1 MRLRGL
7 VLPAK
12 ILALG
17 GVYFCAA
24 KLALLLASVHPSAA
38 PVWPPTGIALAAL
51 LVFGYRVWPGIFLG
65 AFLANITTFGSV
77 ATSLG
82 IACGNTLEGLIGAYL
97 VNCFAG
103 GRRAFERPQGVFK
116 FSVLAGVVATTISA
130 TFGVSSLAFGGFADW
145 SNYWAI
151 WITWW
156 LGDMSGALVVAP
168 FLVLWTASRWNHWN
182 RNKFIEAAALLLT
195 LFIAVSKVFHN
206 WFGLSDQRYPLAIHA
221 LPILAWAAMRFGV
234 RVTAAAALLLSGIAV
249 WGTLRGSGPFAS
261 EQLNESLLLLQL
273 FVSVS
278 TVTSLMLA
286 AAVSEQKRVKEALQ
300 GSEGQLRAVLDTVGE
315 GIVTIDPTGTIVM
328 VNPEA
333 GHIWGYRQEELVG
346 KSVQMLMPE
355 KYREPHAAGLK
366 RYLETGMA
374 QVLGKRL
381 EMEGEKKDGSV
392 FSLEISIK
400 ETQTGERL
408 HFTAA
413 VRDITERKRREET
426 LQSNESRF
434 RALIENS
441 SDAVALV
448 SPEGAIKYASPS
460 TARILGYLPEEFVG
474 RNAFE
479 FIHPDDLG
487 QTKRRLVELLKNPDQ
502 LVRAEYRVQHKN
514 GHWLWMEGVGH
525 NLLGESS
532 VGAIVINYRDV
543 TERKVAEEAGSRVTA
558 IVESSDD
565 AIVGKDLDGIIRNW
579 NWGAERLYGY
589 TAREIVGQSAALLMP
604 SEHSEEFSKMM
615 AKIRQ
620 GERVEHYETER
631 RTKDGRLID
640 VSLSVSPIFDAS
652 GRVVGAAS
660 IARNISEQK
669 RLEREL
675 QQANE
680 KLSGWVQELERRNQE
695 VFVLNEMGDLL
706 QTCLNFDEAYQVIAR
721 SAPNLFPQ
729 EPGGLFIFE
738 PHGRFLVAAA
748 LWGESLLGE
757 RSFEP
762 DDCWALRRGR
772 MHLVEK
778 AQSEL
783 VCPHLTHPLWKG
795 CLCVPLVAQSE
806 TLGLLHLQSGPRPGH
821 GKENSNPYWNE
832 NKVRLVR
839 TVAEH
844 IALNLANLKLRTTLS
859 ERSIRDPLTGLFNR
873 RYLEESLERE
883 LYRSARERRPLGTV
897 MIDLDGFKKFNDT
910 FGHSAGDSVLRAL
923 GEFLQ
928 KRTRGGDLACR
939 YGGEE
944 FTLIL
949 PGASLEVTRQRAE
962 QLRQE
967 IQHLKVPYSKHIT
980 VSLGVAVFPEHG
992 STQEALLKAADFAL
1006 YQAKSEGGNRVAVA
1020 QLTASSQTKVR

>member
-1 MRLRGL
+1 MPVG
-7 VLPAK
+7 
-12 ILALG
+12 ILLLG
-17 GVYFCAA
+17 GVYYCAA

-51 LVFGYRVWPGIFLG
+51 LIFGCRVWPGIFLG
-65 AFLANITTFGSV
+65 AFLANITTFGSM

-82 IACGNTLEGLIGAYL
+82 IASGNTLEGLIGAYL
-97 VNCFAG
+97 VNQLAG
-103 GRRAFERPQGVFK
+103 GRRAFERPQDVFK

-130 TFGVSSLAFGGFADW
+130 TFGVSSLSFGGLADW

-168 FLVLWTASRWNHWN
+168 FIILWTDSGWNHWN
-182 RNKFIEAAALLLT
+182 RKKFIEAAALLIT
-195 LFIAVSKVFHN
+195 LFLAVSKVFNN
-206 WFGLSDQRYPLAIHA
+206 WFGLADHRYPLAIHS

-234 RVTAAAALLLSGIAV
+234 RVTAAASLLLSGVAV

-300 GSEGQLRAVLDTVGE
+300 GSESQLRAVLHTVGE
-315 GIVTIDPTGTIVM
+315 GIVTIDTTGTIVM

-346 KSVQMLMPE
+346 KSAQILMPE
-355 KYREPHAAGLK
+355 KHRESHAAGLK

-381 EMEGEKKDGSV
+381 EMEGTRKDGSV
-392 FSLEISIK
+392 FPLEISIK
-400 ETQTGERL
+400 ETLIGERL

-413 VRDITERKRREET
+413 VRDIAERKRTEKELLASEEW
-426 LQSNESRF
+426 F

-441 SDAVALV
+441 SDAVALI

-460 TARILGYLPEEFVG
+460 TQRILGYSSEEFVG

-487 QTKRRLVELLKNPDQ
+487 HTKRHLVELLKNPNE

-532 VGAIVINYRDV
+532 VGAVVINYRDI
-543 TERKVAEEAGSRVTA
+543 TERKAAEKAGSQLAA

-565 AIVGKDLDGIIRNW
+565 AIVGKDLEGIIRNW
-579 NWGAERLYGY
+579 NWGAERLYGF
-589 TAREIVGQSAALLMP
+589 TAAEAVGQSVALLVP
-604 SEHSEEFSKMM
+604 PHLSGDFSKMM

-640 VSLSVSPIFDAS
+640 VSLSISPVFDSS

-680 KLSGWVQELERRNQE
+680 KLSGWVQELEQRNRE

-721 SAPNLFPQ
+721 SAPNLFLQ

-738 PHGRFLVAAA
+738 PHGRFLAAAA
-748 LWGESLLGE
+748 LWGEPLLGE

-778 AQSEL
+778 PQSEL

-806 TLGLLHLQSGPRPGH
+806 TLGLLHLQSGPKPEPAKG
-821 GKENSNPYWNE
+821 NSNPYWSE

-844 IALNLANLKLRTTLS
+844 IALNLANLKLRATLS

-883 LYRSARERRPLGTV
+883 LYRAAREHRPLGTI

-910 FGHSAGDSVLRAL
+910 FGHSAGDQVLRAL
-923 GEFLQ
+923 GDFLQ
-928 KRTRGGDLACR
+928 KKTRGGDIACR

-949 PGASLEVTRQRAE
+949 PGTSLEVARQRAE

-967 IQHLKVPYSKHIT
+967 IQHLKVPYSKHLT

-992 STQEALLKAADFAL
+992 TTKEALLKAADFAL

-1020 QLTASSQTKVR
+1020 QSAGAGQTKVR